1 MIPTQMCTGWLGPPG
16 RVRAVLF
23 AVALPVSM
31 AVCANQTAMA
41 LPEASC
47 PDRSAANTDATPVD
61 CAEVATIANA
71 AMLQALDELSAH
83 GLDPASYT
91 TDGAG
96 AREAWLLAATHL
108 RRGVLDPKTLAPRQ
122 EADMALAATLE
133 ALPPEPGAAAYRAAL
148 EALAPASPLYSA
160 LKAELERQ
168 KGALAGARDPA
179 SLADA
184 HARIASLQASLE
196 RLRWLPRETTLRQIY
211 ANIPTFEVIAYSG
224 ETEVSR
230 HAAIFGEMKRQTP
243 EFSDSIE
250 YLEFSPWWNVPASM
264 ARNDKL
270 PQFQSDPG
278 AIARLGYR
286 ILDSAGKAVDAAN
299 IDWAAVSASAFP
311 YRIRQAPG
319 PANALGRVKFM
330 FPNRYSVYLHD
341 TPDAGLFSHAQR
353 TFSAGCIRV
362 QDALELAEWVLE
374 DTPDWDRTQIDSAA
388 ASRTEIRAT
397 LAAPMSIHI
406 VYLTAF
412 PAANGSISYAQ
423 DVYGRDADIFPAL
436 ASYTQDFAADSVSGE
451 GHDAAPE
458 NARR

>member
-1 MIPTQMCTGWLGPPG
+1 MIPTHILTRWFGPPG

-41 LPEASC
+41 LPEAGC
-47 PDRSAANTDATPVD
+47 PAGSAANTDATPVD
-61 CAEVATIANA
+61 CAEAAAPADA
-71 AMLQALDELSAH
+71 AMLQALDALSAH
-83 GLDPASYT
+83 GLDPAFYT
-91 TDGAG
+91 ADGAG

-133 ALPPEPGAAAYRAAL
+133 ALPPESDAAAYRAAL
-148 EALAPASPLYSA
+148 EALAPASPLYAA
-160 LKAELERQ
+160 LTAELERQ
-168 KGALAGARDPA
+168 KGALPNAADPEAA
-179 SLADA
+179 STAQA
-184 HARIASLQASLE
+184 QIASVLASLE
-196 RLRWLPRETTLRQIY
+196 RLRWLPRETTPKQIY
-211 ANIPTFEVIAYSG
+211 ANIPSFEVIALSG

-230 HAAIFGEMKRQTP
+230 HAAIFGELKRQTP
-243 EFSDSIE
+243 EFSDSIA

-270 PQFQSDPG
+270 PQFQNDPG

-286 ILDSAGKAVDAAN
+286 ILDSAGKVVDAAN

-341 TPDAGLFSHAQR
+341 TPDPGLFSHEQR
-353 TFSAGCIRV
+353 AFSAGCIRV

-374 DTPDWDRTQIDSAA
+374 DTPEWDRAEIDAA
-388 ASRTEIRAT
+388 VASGTETRAT

-412 PAANGSISYAQ
+412 PAADGSISYAP
-423 DVYGRDADIFPAL
+423 DVYGRDANILPAL
-436 ASYTQDFAADSVSGE
+436 ASYTGDFAADAMSGE
-451 GHDAAPE
+451 GRDAAQE
-458 NARR
+458 NARH